1 MSELKPVGSEGP
13 ERARIMCVGE
23 APGADEVRAGRPFV
37 GKSGQKLRQALLEV
51 GIDPSDVFFTNVC
64 RHQPPG
70 NRLEKFFEDGG
81 VPNGLVAEGM
91 LQLMQEIQRVRP
103 NIIVALGN
111 FPLWALTGKARWV
124 SYTKDGEKIRGFT
137 GIQDWRGSV
146 VPCALVPGFKV
157 ISTYHPAYIIRDG
170 MKDHGTW
177 GADLAKAS
185 VQSAYPEIHRLE
197 RRTILLEEKPRILLG
212 WDDGSTAGYAPESP
226 NATPVWDYHNESQ
239 EQVVQSLIG
248 DTSKIMT
255 LDIEY
260 IGRSLL
266 CVGVTTNKHEAVVI
280 PTETQFGLDLAR
292 RVVMAGHPINA
303 QNSMFDASILEW
315 WYQMPI
321 MPRVRFDTMLAAHS
335 ANIELPKGLDYLL
348 SIYTDIPYHKG
359 MVDWK
364 LIKSGKQSREV
375 VWPYNAIDVFG
386 QHEVMEQQI
395 VHELCDPAVNRVFQF
410 EMAMLQPLWEM
421 SRRGIL
427 IDFDMIDESKKALEA
442 ETNLLGIQLCLMN
455 GGVPINPRPSTSC
468 TKFLYETM
476 GLAESGKSRTG
487 KPTTNDKTLAEL
499 AIKAPREDQRRAVD
513 LVRKYRVAA
522 NLMSKFF
529 DIEFDDDRRMRGHYD
544 PTKTVTGRL
553 ASRKFYPTGRGTN
566 QQNIP
571 RDPRARRVFIAD
583 PKKVF
588 CYADLER
595 AESLVVAHI
604 TGDPR
609 MLADHAPNVDAHTSL
624 AAHLFRKKEED
635 ITKDERYL
643 GKKTRHAGNYMQG
656 ALTFMKNINQDAHKT
671 GVSLEYREA
680 DRLIKEYRAVHPFLP
695 GWWKK
700 VEQELWRT
708 RTLSTLL
715 GRRRTFFGHIGS
727 ILPEA
732 IAFGPQGTVGDTL
745 NIGFLHTEGVACEYS
760 REMGLWDEQDYRSIG
775 AELREYGYE
784 NLMQIHDALAF
795 QCWEKDVEKVLPLV
809 RKALSIPLVNPRTME
824 IFTIPVEIQADLDP
838 AHFGP
843 NENGTIDGR
852 AWRSNWGDCAVV
864 HTVEKLPDTCRELDY
879 YTHHHKGS
887 FTPVRGIK
895 RDPKTGEIKA
905 FYVGGD

>member
-1 MSELKPVGSEGP
+1 MSELKAVGSSGP

-23 APGADEVRAGRPFV
+23 APGADEVREGHPFV
-37 GKSGQKLRQALLEV
+37 GKAGQKLRQALLEV
-51 GIDPSDVFFTNVC
+51 GIDPSDVFFTNIC

-70 NRLEKFFEDGG
+70 NKLEKFFADGG
-81 VPNGLVAEGM
+81 VPNGLVADGL

-103 NIIVALGN
+103 NIIIALGN
-111 FPLWALTGKARWV
+111 FPLWALTGKARWA
-124 SYTKDGEKIRGFT
+124 SYTKDGEYIRGFT

-146 VPCALVPGFKV
+146 LPCTLVQGFKV
-157 ISTYHPAYIIRDG
+157 ISTFHPSYIIRDG

-177 GADLAKAS
+177 GADLRRAAE
-185 VQSAYPEIHRLE
+185 QSKFPEIRRLE
-197 RRTILLEEKPRILLG
+197 RRTILLEEKPKILLG
-212 WDDGSTAGYAPESP
+212 WDDGSPPGYAPERSD
-226 NATPVWDYHNESQ
+226 AAPVWDYHDENEDL
-239 EQVVQSLIG
+239 VVRSLIG

-260 IGRSLL
+260 IGHSLL
-266 CVGVTTNKHEAVVI
+266 CVGVTTNKHEAIVI
-280 PTETQFGLDLAR
+280 PTETQAGLSLAR

-321 MPRVRFDTMLAAHS
+321 MQRVAFDTMLAAHS

-348 SIYTDIPYHKG
+348 SVYTDIPYHKG
-359 MVDWK
+359 MVDWN
-364 LIKSGKQSREV
+364 LIKKGKQPREV

-386 QHEVMEQQI
+386 QHEVMEEQI
-395 VHELCDPAVNRVFQF
+395 KHELCDPAVRRVFEF

-427 IDFDMIDESKKALEA
+427 IDFDMISKAKEDLED
-442 ETNLLGIQLCLMN
+442 ETNVLAMQLCLMN

-468 TKFLYETM
+468 TEFLYKHM
-476 GLAESGKSRTG
+476 GLPVLGSTKSA
-487 KPTTNDKTLAEL
+487 KPSTNDKTLAEL

-513 LVRKYRVAA
+513 LVRKFRVAA

-571 RDPRARRVFIAD
+571 RDARARRVFIAD

-588 CYADLER
+588 LYADLER

-609 MLADHAPNVDAHTSL
+609 MLADHAPEVDAHTSL
-624 AAHLFRKKEED
+624 AAHLFKKPESE

-656 ALTFMKNINQDAHKT
+656 ALTFMRNINQDAHKT

-680 DRLIKEYRAVHPFLP
+680 DRLIKEYRAAHPFLP
-695 GWWKK
+695 SWWKR

-708 RTLSTLL
+708 RTLTTLL

-760 REMGLWDEQDYRSIG
+760 REMGLWEGRDYQSIG

-795 QCWEKDVEKVLPLV
+795 QCWERDVEHVIPLV
-809 RKALSIPLVNPRTME
+809 RKALSIPLINPRTAE
-824 IFTIPVEIQADLDP
+824 TFTIPVEIQADLDP
-838 AHFGP
+838 MHLDWNMG
-843 NENGTIDGR
+843 G
-852 AWRSNWGDCAVV
+852 WKSNWGDCAVV
-864 HTVEKLPDTCRELDY
+864 HTYTALPTEI
-879 YTHHHKGS
+879 KEWSGS
-887 FTPVRGIK
+887 VGIK
-895 RDPKTGEIKA
+895 RSDKGEIKA
-905 FYVGGD
+905 FYVGS